1 MQAQSSTFYPAPAN
15 LAALSDDQQLLV
27 RSAQGDGEAFNA
39 LFHRHRDGLQGFLY
53 RRLRSHDD
61 AEDALTLTF
70 CNAWR
75 ARGSF
80 RGTSSGKA
88 WLYQIATRVALD
100 MLRTR
105 RRRAVEQE
113 LELQPQDRIPT
124 DEEELLDPLALVEMT
139 EQQARTRT
147 AVARAMKRL
156 PEDEQRLIRLFY
168 FDGHNYEQISDLL
181 GISRSQVR
189 GRLHRIRARM
199 RRDLVERQRWVA

>member
-1 MQAQSSTFYPAPAN
+1 MQVQSPSFIPAPAN
-15 LAALSDDQQLLV
+15 APELTDDQLLLV

-75 ARGSF
+75 ARQSF

-113 LELQPQDRIPT
+113 LDLQPSDRIPT
-124 DEEELLDPLALVEMT
+124 DEEVMLDPLSVVEREEHLVG
-139 EQQARTRT
+139 TRT
-147 AVARAMKRL
+147 AVALAMERL
-156 PEDEQRLIRLFY
+156 PADERQLVTMFY

-199 RRDLVERQRWVA
+199 RRDLVNRQRWVA